1 MVRSVADWLCN
12 VLVWGAI
19 VALAIL
25 LYEAFFV
32 RGFLAGAATP
42 MSAGIAIAVVAVL
55 SVLWPRY

>member
-19 VALAIL
+19 VTLAIL
-25 LYEAFFV
+25 LYEAFFE
-32 RGFLAGAATP
+32 RGFLAGVTTPIAAG
-42 MSAGIAIAVVAVL
+42 AAIAAVAVL